1 MKKIFNIVIVLFFL
15 FYAYQF
21 VFTYFSKGHTI
32 TYDIV
37 DGNYTVNVKEIFRND
52 TDVDKPN
59 YSISI
64 NAYGDVFFYLV
75 YAIHMQILSETQHD
89 LKKRNH

>member
-37 DGNYTVNVKEIFRND
+37 DGNYTVNVKEIFRI
-52 TDVDKPN
+52 V
-59 YSISI
+59 II
-64 NAYGDVFFYLV
+64 
-75 YAIHMQILSETQHD
+75 
-89 LKKRNH
+89 